1 MTHEEYLLTIQAVT
15 PGALFCLAGTDYD
28 NILWEDTRPKPTQ
41 AQLDAALA
49 SATYAAQVQQVE
61 TVRRVQYEAKSD
73 GLFFEWQRGTNT
85 KEAWEAAVQAVKDA
99 NPYPPAPPT
108 KK

>member
-1 MTHEEYLLTIQAVT
+1 MIDYAAVLNANYSGAQWSLDVYDYRGLTWLDST
-15 PGALFCLAGTDYD
+15 
-28 NILWEDTRPKPTQ
+28 PKPTQ
-41 AQLDAALA
+41 AELDAAWPKVD
-49 SATYAAQVQQVE
+49 YDNQVTAVE
-61 TVRRVQYEAKSD
+61 TTRRTQYEAQSD

-85 KEAWEAAVQAVKDA
+85 KEAWESAVQAIKDA

>member
-1 MTHEEYLLTIQAVT
+1 MIDYALILTVNYA
-15 PGALFCLAGTDYD
+15 GAQWTLNGDDYD
-28 NILWEDTRPKPTQ
+28 GLIWLDSTPKPSQ
-41 AQLDAALA
+41 AELDAAWPKVA
-49 SATYAAQVQQVE
+49 YDQQVLSIE
-61 TVRRVQYEAKSD
+61 TTRRTQYEAQSD

-85 KEAWEAAVQAVKDA
+85 QAAWEAAVQAVKDA